1 MNAKYNTPKQRDKI
15 WIYRCFE
22 ERNFIYFISLSHSI
36 RYGCFF
42 ARFSLL
48 KIFIETKIDIL
59 KQIECKIASERL
71 HYQQWPSKNIPTDP
85 KWQSD
90 SQLELLYL
98 FLLDALGS
106 LRIDENVNETNSS
119 ALAHAHTHSRTYKSW
134 DSTVAPLI
142 LFSTRAYY
150 LCDNAWKLLHLNKF
164 QCDALQLY
172 LLPLAVRRIF
182 SSFTSWIHKCW
193 EFIVHWVC
201 VCVRCLL
208 RLLWNLF

>member
-1 MNAKYNTPKQRDKI
+1 MTIKKYSNGSKVAIRLTVRI
-15 WIYRCFE
+15 VV
-22 ERNFIYFISLSHSI
+22 SLSI
-36 RYGCFF
+36 GCAWFTQNW
-42 ARFSLL
+42 R
-48 KIFIETKIDIL
+48 
-59 KQIECKIASERL
+59 ECKRDQFERASTR
-71 HYQQWPSKNIPTDP
+71 T
-85 KWQSD
+85 
-90 SQLELLYL
+90 
-98 FLLDALGS
+98 
-106 LRIDENVNETNSS
+106 
-119 ALAHAHTHSRTYKSW
+119 HTHSRTYKSW

-201 VCVRCLL
+201 VCVRSMFASSFMKFILAFNCPHSDCQEKRCSPDVSCCKMVLIE
-208 RLLWNLF
+208 NE